1 MQLFLPHFFTLII
14 FTFFFTLTKQQ
25 MHQRIS
31 QRKMSK
37 EDFYLPKISK
47 LNYREEVIKMLKQR
61 KNINTCQFG
70 KIRPLQIFVPKARAL
85 PIKQA
90 IKNNFKNGLINDS
103 SLAKNR
109 KRQQQQRH
117 YSNKKVFS
125 QSPPNLKIKPLNAEK
140 IEIPKLPTI
149 DDKTGI
155 EQEQQTQN
163 NVKNLQQQKLRFFYT
178 PSNTVVNQD
187 FTFAQNT
194 PGFACAYG
202 LPTPIYNTPRKKCIP
217 HSPLCGIT
225 FTCVMDV
232 HAVDER
238 GQRIENWWRG
248 EEKVIEN

>member
-1 MQLFLPHFFTLII
+1 MQLFLPHFSTLII

-31 QRKMSK
+31 PRKMLK

-90 IKNNFKNGLINDS
+90 IKNNFKSGLINDS
-103 SLAKNR
+103 SLGKNR

-155 EQEQQTQN
+155 EGQQTQN
-163 NVKNLQQQKLRFFYT
+163 NVKNSQQPKLRFFYT

-202 LPTPIYNTPRKKCIP
+202 NKILTKNT
-217 HSPLCGIT
+217 S
-225 FTCVMDV
+225 
-232 HAVDER
+232 
-238 GQRIENWWRG
+238 
-248 EEKVIEN
+248 EKSVTHVFSLN